1 MDTVTIFCGE
11 KTRYFQ
17 FGTALST
24 TAIASSN
31 AIYKEKVYASF
42 QAIVT
47 GTGAVGSTIVIEV
60 SNEDATGQG
69 TNSNWVTYGTITLSG
84 TTTATDGFT
93 TASAWRW
100 VRARVSAI
108 SGTGATVQVLMGI

>member
-11 KTRYFQ
+11 KSRYFQ

-24 TAIASSN
+24 TTTASSA

-42 QAIVT
+42 QAIAG
-47 GTGAVGSTIVIEV
+47 GTGAIGATIVIEV

-69 TNSNWVTYGTITLSG
+69 LNSNWITYGTITLSG
-84 TTTATDGFT
+84 TTNVTDGFT
-93 TASAWRW
+93 TASAWRF

-108 SGTGATVQVLMGI
+108 SGTGTTVQVLMGI